1 MPLLAGRHSA
11 RASLA
16 GYRDEFKFFEI
27 PGEVL
32 LFFRMELR
40 TGQLSIK
47 TVPPGATIS
56 VNGQQRPEKTPAIL
70 NLPPGKYRIG
80 LTLAGHPPDEQE
92 IDIREGT
99 LKNYVVDWTV
109 K

>member
-1 MPLLAGRHSA
+1 M
-11 RASLA
+11 
-16 GYRDEFKFFEI
+16 
-27 PGEVL
+27 L